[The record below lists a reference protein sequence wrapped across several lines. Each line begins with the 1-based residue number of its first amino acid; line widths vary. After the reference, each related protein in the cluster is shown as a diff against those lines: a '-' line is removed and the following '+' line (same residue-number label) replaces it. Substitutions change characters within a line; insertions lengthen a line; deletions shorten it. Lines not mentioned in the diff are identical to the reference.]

1 PRWREPLARV
11 PVGFDSPRLQLGEV
25 RGQGSGVKVLSEGR
39 CRGSSAFFCVLFW
52 RPPMARQQFGRSKP
66 YVSVGTIGHI
76 DHGKTTLTAA
86 LSARSARR
94 FPESVE
100 AKGYDEIA
108 RGGVRR
114 DA

>member
-1 PRWREPLARV
+1 
-11 PVGFDSPRLQLGEV
+11 GEV
-25 RGQGSGVKVLSEGR
+25 RVWSLEFGVWSSEFSGRVLGAEEEPPWRPLGTDCS
-39 CRGSSAFFCVLFW
+39 LLLLW

-94 FPESVE
+94 FPDSVE
-100 AKGYDEIA
+100 AKGYEEIA
-108 RGGVRR
+108 
-114 DA
+114 